1 MSEKN
6 TCAIWTRETLL
17 EMAEKATHGSNPE
30 AGVSISFLRQEKEC
44 SVNVVE
50 LKKGIPSHR
59 HVRHDEINQ
68 ILEGEG
74 KAVID
79 GEEKQLKP
87 GDVLFCPRNI
97 SHSLHFPVKL
107 LSIYTPS
114 FDPRN
119 PDRVFDN

>member
-6 TCAIWTRETLL
+6 TYAIWTREKLL
-17 EMAEKATHGSNPE
+17 EMAEKATHGSNLE

-44 SVNVVE
+44 AVNVVE

-59 HVRHDEINQ
+59 HVSHDEIIQ

-119 PDRVFDN
+119 PDRIFDN

>member
-1 MSEKN
+1 MAENRSS
-6 TCAIWTRETLL
+6 ILWTREELL
-17 EMAEKATHGSNPE
+17 EMAEKGTHGSNPE
-30 AGVSISFLRQEKEC
+30 AGVSISFLCETDHC
-44 SVNVVE
+44 GINVVD

-59 HVRHDEINQ
+59 HMEHDEIIQ

-79 GEEKQLKP
+79 GREQWLKP
-87 GDVLFCPRNI
+87 GDTMYCPKGS
-97 SHSLHFPVKL
+97 SHSLYFKVKL

-114 FDPRN
+114 FDPQN